1 MPKLVAGSCAAEP
14 VLKLAFSFAGIML
27 KRGLRLMRTTVAYSW
42 RLETVTFRPYDVKTI
57 NIKNDPNII
66 STIHDSFVTFA
77 PLEANMKQLAR
88 SPREIGHAIRL
99 ARKDQGLT
107 QKELASKSGVWQETI
122 SKIETG
128 SSGAKLETIFNLL
141 AALDLEITIDIRS
154 KGSADAVDD
163 IF

>member
-1 MPKLVAGSCAAEP
+1 
-14 VLKLAFSFAGIML
+14 
-27 KRGLRLMRTTVAYSW
+27 
-42 RLETVTFRPYDVKTI
+42 
-57 NIKNDPNII
+57 
-66 STIHDSFVTFA
+66 
-77 PLEANMKQLAR
+77 MKQLAR